1 MRKKIKKRKGVYISL
16 RKKLKTPNTKSGVGL
31 NLQNKVEEYMF
42 CLSLIK
48 LLA

>member
-1 MRKKIKKRKGVYISL
+1 MKKKEEEGVYISL
-16 RKKLKTPNTKSGVGL
+16 RKKLKHQIPKSGVRL

-48 LLA
+48 

>member
-1 MRKKIKKRKGVYISL
+1 MKKKVFTSVFKEEAQ
-16 RKKLKTPNTKSGVGL
+16 TPNTKSGVRL

-48 LLA
+48 